1 MVTLIAQKKALAS
14 ERVELVK
21 EILEELTKSNSTFP
35 SSRKLSEYVAQK
47 MTDKGSPVDSSTLR
61 RSGTQY
67 KCLID
72 GYVGKKEKK
81 PDEETRLALKVR
93 QQNMEIQRLASL
105 VNDLEHIV
113 RNKENE
119 IRFLLVDAQDKR
131 NKVMAS
137 ISPPK
142 ASTYTQTELAQ
153 LKESHKRDRAQLSKA
168 LEVIKTLLKFELKT
182 EVNNEGSYEVKNG
195 KVIDLL
201 AECELLN
208 EENLPDFFK

>member
-1 MVTLIAQKKALAS
+1 M
-14 ERVELVK
+14 
-21 EILEELTKSNSTFP
+21 
-35 SSRKLSEYVAQK
+35 
-47 MTDKGSPVDSSTLR
+47 
-61 RSGTQY
+61 
-67 KCLID
+67 
-72 GYVGKKEKK
+72 
-81 PDEETRLALKVR
+81 
-93 QQNMEIQRLASL
+93 
-105 VNDLEHIV
+105 
-113 RNKENE
+113 
-119 IRFLLVDAQDKR
+119 
-131 NKVMAS
+131 
-137 ISPPK
+137 SPPK